1 MSSRPNSTPS
11 EGADG
16 VTDTWPSV
24 SVVLTVL
31 NEERHLRAAMA
42 AVLGQ
47 DYPAPIEVVMALGP
61 SRDRTDAV
69 AAEIAAADARL
80 TTVPN
85 PSGRTPQGLNRAI
98 GKTHYPV
105 IARVDGHSELPP
117 DYLRIA
123 VETLQRT
130 GADNVGGLMW
140 AEGQTAF
147 ELAVA
152 RAMTSRFGVGNAPF
166 HVGGEEGPADT
177 VYLGVFRREA
187 VERVGG
193 YDEKFTRAQDW
204 EMNYRLRQS
213 GGLVWF
219 TPKLRVAYRPRGS
232 VRSLA
237 RQYFHYGRWRY
248 EVMRRHPGSVNLRY
262 LAPPTAL
269 IGLTAGTLAG
279 LVGLVSWHWLL
290 VGFAA
295 PVTYALAVLGASV
308 VTSQGLPAAARTR
321 LALVYPTMHISWGSG
336 FLASVMTY
344 RQRGPR
350 SPRRATE

>member
-1 MSSRPNSTPS
+1 MSSSAPS
-11 EGADG
+11 PSSSGARDASSG
-16 VTDTWPSV
+16 WPPV
-24 SVVLTVL
+24 SIVLTVL
-31 NEERHLRAAMA
+31 NEERHLRAAVT

-61 SRDRTDAV
+61 SRDRTNDV
-69 AAEIAAADARL
+69 AAAIVDSDPRVSSIA
-80 TTVPN
+80 N

-98 GKTHYPV
+98 KKAQYPV

-123 VETLQRT
+123 VETLLRT

-140 AEGQTAF
+140 AEGQTSF
-147 ELAVA
+147 EQAVA

-204 EMNYRLRQS
+204 EMNYRLRQT

-219 TPKLRVAYRPRGS
+219 TPKIRVAYRPRGS
-232 VRSLA
+232 ARALA
-237 RQYFHYGRWRY
+237 SQYFHYGRWRY

-262 LAPPTAL
+262 LAPPVAVL
-269 IGLTAGTLAG
+269 GLAVGLVVG
-279 LVGLVSWHWLL
+279 LVGLVAWPWLL
-290 VGFAA
+290 LG
-295 PVTYALAVLGASV
+295 LAVPLAYAAAVLIAAV
-308 VTSQGLPAAARTR
+308 VTSRGLSPAGRAQI
-321 LALVYPTMHISWGSG
+321 ALVYPTMHLSWGIG
-336 FLASVMTY
+336 FLTSVTTY
-344 RQRGPR
+344 RQRGR
-350 SPRRATE
+350 QSRRPAKG